1 MARNRLDGTS
11 LADVAEKV
19 RLDKW
24 LWAARLFK
32 TRALAQEAV
41 DGGRVHYNGERVKPG
56 RSIRPG
62 AVIDVTLGPYQRT
75 VIVKALSER
84 RGPAREASMLYE
96 ETPESLA
103 AREAQAEQRRVLAA
117 TGPAKQHRPNKR
129 ERRHIIRFT
138 GKR

>member
-41 DGGRVHYNGERVKPG
+41 DGGRVHYNGERVNGGKLQLTTIPD
-56 RSIRPG
+56 
-62 AVIDVTLGPYQRT
+62 AVGSGQRT
-75 VIVKALSER
+75 NPVVTPSGSMTFLYRAPRYFQDSVPPCSSARIIPVRLSISYVHNSPR
-84 RGPAREASMLYE
+84 SSG
-96 ETPESLA
+96 
-103 AREAQAEQRRVLAA
+103 
-117 TGPAKQHRPNKR
+117 
-129 ERRHIIRFT
+129 
-138 GKR
+138 